1 MCESFCQ
8 PPVFAVSY
16 VQLLR
21 RLCDVIKGRPLTT
34 GLNIDRRGDG
44 LFHRKL
50 TVGPVAPP
58 DRRRV
63 FEPTRYGAPRV
74 IGPIRKECLIEPK
87 MPKLSS
93 GNLSLIGIV
102 GATRRQKSC
111 IWNNKGEKKSEKEE
125 KMEISLKIFFLFFWL
140 KKWGSRTV
148 IAVLEP
154 DWWMRLS

>member
-1 MCESFCQ
+1 
-8 PPVFAVSY
+8 
-16 VQLLR
+16 
-21 RLCDVIKGRPLTT
+21 
-34 GLNIDRRGDG
+34 LNIDRRGDG

-63 FEPTRYGAPRV
+63 FEPTRYAAPRV

-93 GNLSLIGIV
+93 GNLFLIGIV

-111 IWNNKGEKKSEKEE
+111 IWNNKGEKNRREE
-125 KMEISLKIFFLFFWL
+125 KIEISLEIFFSFF
-140 KKWGSRTV
+140 GSKNGV
-148 IAVLEP
+148 QEQSLLC
-154 DWWMRLS
+154 LSPIDE